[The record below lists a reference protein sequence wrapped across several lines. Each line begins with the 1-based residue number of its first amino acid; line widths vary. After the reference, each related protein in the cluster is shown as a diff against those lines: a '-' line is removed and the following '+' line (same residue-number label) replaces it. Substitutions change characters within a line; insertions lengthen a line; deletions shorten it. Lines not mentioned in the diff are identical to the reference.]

1 MIFDTNGISRKG
13 KLLNQ
18 CTPVD
23 IINISDTQ
31 ITTSRAGIYQTKSS
45 KKIKKTSLEQEIR
58 QRSDDPLFNNIMIT
72 VDETD
77 IQQHLLQPSTFD
89 IATDGSYNKNN
100 GIASYGWAIAMNT
113 TVIAKAQG
121 PVAAHPNLS
130 TPFRAEVYGIAS
142 ALEFIRLMFDH
153 YNDDCF
159 RHKWFFLLDNKN
171 LIQQMEWITS
181 TPQTAKW
188 HLNPE
193 VDILGLAAERMSAI
207 PANYVHVKSH
217 QDRKPKSGRLSYD
230 AQLNCLA
237 DELAKQQNDKMLHP
251 YTKHYPNCP
260 QLKINNMT
268 VTRESKTW
276 IKDTAGKIPIQ
287 QYYHDKFKWTSVIF
301 ESIHW
306 TAQQTELKRYE
317 ANDQRRILKFVHGWL
332 PTYDRLYPKAHLC
345 PFNDL
350 TLENR
355 VSI

>member
-130 TPFRAEVYGIAS
+130 TPFRAEVYRIAS
-142 ALEFIRLMFDH
+142 ALAFI
-153 YNDDCF
+153 
-159 RHKWFFLLDNKN
+159 
-171 LIQQMEWITS
+171 
-181 TPQTAKW
+181 
-188 HLNPE
+188 
-193 VDILGLAAERMSAI
+193 
-207 PANYVHVKSH
+207 
-217 QDRKPKSGRLSYD
+217 
-230 AQLNCLA
+230 
-237 DELAKQQNDKMLHP
+237 
-251 YTKHYPNCP
+251 
-260 QLKINNMT
+260 
-268 VTRESKTW
+268 
-276 IKDTAGKIPIQ
+276 
-287 QYYHDKFKWTSVIF
+287 
-301 ESIHW
+301 
-306 TAQQTELKRYE
+306 
-317 ANDQRRILKFVHGWL
+317 
-332 PTYDRLYPKAHLC
+332 
-345 PFNDL
+345 
-350 TLENR
+350 
-355 VSI
+355 